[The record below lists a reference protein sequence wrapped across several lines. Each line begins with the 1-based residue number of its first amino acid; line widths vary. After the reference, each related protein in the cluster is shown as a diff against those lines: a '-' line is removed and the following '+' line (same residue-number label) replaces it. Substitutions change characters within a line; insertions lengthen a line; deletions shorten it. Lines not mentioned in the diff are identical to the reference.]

1 MYENDMGQNAGKALF
16 VDSTK
21 YPATLPSLIILITN
35 IALYILYFTDVINTP
50 LLAIIMI
57 TFVFLISTIMSILTS
72 ILLNLKS
79 IIRDIIFK
87 PIIITAMYFY
97 YIDNIDYAFKMLIL
111 FYAVEVLVYT
121 IDKATH
127 NLYANAVTK
136 KLNKMNLSPEEYTA
150 SINKIQKQKVK
161 YNIFYAL
168 IFLTIN
174 LIFYFTLREYIKY
187 LLFFYA
193 IMQIIFNSILM
204 VLVSIVGILRH
215 KFTRLT
221 R

>member
-57 TFVFLISTIMSILTS
+57 TFVFLISTIMSILTV
-72 ILLNLKS
+72 LLSL
-79 IIRDIIFK
+79 
-87 PIIITAMYFY
+87 
-97 YIDNIDYAFKMLIL
+97 
-111 FYAVEVLVYT
+111 
-121 IDKATH
+121 
-127 NLYANAVTK
+127 
-136 KLNKMNLSPEEYTA
+136 
-150 SINKIQKQKVK
+150 
-161 YNIFYAL
+161 
-168 IFLTIN
+168 
-174 LIFYFTLREYIKY
+174 
-187 LLFFYA
+187 
-193 IMQIIFNSILM
+193 
-204 VLVSIVGILRH
+204 VGILRH